1 MYEHR
6 THGLISRAEFGR
18 RVVRHVMLATV
29 VMFASLALGV
39 IGYHYV
45 ADLKWIDALLNA
57 SMILTGMG
65 PVDTMVTARAKLFAS
80 LYALFSG
87 VVFLGVASVLVAPFA
102 HRLLHRFHLERQRE
116 E

>member
-6 THGLISRAEFGR
+6 THGLISRGEFGR

-57 SMILTGMG
+57 SMSLTGMG